1 VSLTTERLSTYLGQT
16 ASTLLS
22 DAPFKNWAFTRTSE
36 TDAGEPLIDYVFAND
51 GIDFVCD
58 GSDRICSIFL
68 YADQSRLFME
78 GVEGL
83 PFTATRQEVITR
95 LGHPSKSGA
104 RINDPILGDYGPWD
118 HFTRPGY
125 VIHVEYRL
133 IEDAINKL
141 TLMRTDAVP

>member
-1 VSLTTERLSTYLGQT
+1 MSLSTERLSTYLGQA
-16 ASTLLS
+16 ASILLS
-22 DAPFKNWAFTRTSE
+22 DTPFNNWAFTRTAE
-36 TDAGEPLIDYVFAND
+36 THAREPLIDYVFAND
-51 GIDFVCD
+51 GMDLVCD

-83 PFTATRQEVITR
+83 PFTSTRQEVITR
-95 LGHPSKSGA
+95 LGPPSKSGA

-133 IEDAINKL
+133 FEDAINKL
-141 TLMRTDAVP
+141 TLMRTDVVP